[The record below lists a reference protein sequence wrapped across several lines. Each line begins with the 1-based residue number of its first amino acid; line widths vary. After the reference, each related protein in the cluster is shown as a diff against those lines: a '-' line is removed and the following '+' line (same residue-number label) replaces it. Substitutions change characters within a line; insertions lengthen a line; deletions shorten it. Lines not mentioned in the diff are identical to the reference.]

1 MGIKDFFSDLSIAIS
16 AKTAKQPKDSD
27 IGSMALQLQQ
37 HAEQSPQKIALICE
51 GEEITWQGLNDRAN
65 RVAQRLENLGIRE
78 GECVSLFMQNRIDF
92 VACAMGINKIGAVV
106 GMINTNLIK
115 KPLTHC
121 INLIES
127 KKCIFGEELLEPLA
141 ECIDELSLKA
151 GRDYLF
157 VKDSGKQA
165 APEWAITLDTQDSSV
180 QASNP
185 AKVDSIAHGD
195 LAMYVFTSG
204 TTGLPKAAI
213 VTNRRILSTGRLS
226 AQYLA
231 KLDANDR
238 MYNCLPLFHGT
249 GMVVGLSAAFLVG
262 CTTVVRRRLSISAFW
277 DDIREYQCTSFV
289 YVGEFIRY
297 LLSAPVSPQ
306 DIDNP
311 IRSIVG
317 NGLRP
322 DIWPEFKARFGI
334 ERIGEFY
341 GGSEGNSG
349 FANVFNRDC
358 TVGCALSP
366 VKLVRYDVA
375 ADEIVYDAKGRCIE
389 VSNGEPGLL
398 LIEISDK
405 ARFEGYT
412 NSDASDSKV
421 IRNAFKQGDAY
432 FNSGD
437 LLKTIDVGFTLF
449 QKHYQFVDRVGD
461 TFRWKSENVST
472 NEVGDIISNF
482 DDILFA
488 NVYGVEIPKTDGR
501 AGMAA
506 IVLNDG
512 KDIDKLDVEAL
523 SHHIYESL
531 PAYAR
536 PIFIRILKELPST
549 ATHKLQKGDLR
560 DHAYHLDKVNDR
572 LLVMKP
578 NERCYTPLDRE
589 FYDQIMQ
596 GTAAY

>member
-1 MGIKDFFSDLSIAIS
+1 MGVKDFFSDLSIAIA

-27 IGSMALQLQQ
+27 IGSLALLVQQ
-37 HAEQSPQKIALICE
+37 HANKTPQRIALISE
-51 GEEITWQGLNDRAN
+51 DEEITWQGLNDRAN
-65 RVAQRLENLGIRE
+65 RVAKKLYDMGIRE
-78 GECVSLFMQNRIDF
+78 GDCVSLFMQNRIDF
-92 VACAMGINKIGAVV
+92 VACTLGINKIGAVA
-106 GMINTNLIK
+106 GMINTSLIK
-115 KPLTHC
+115 KPLIHC
-121 INLIES
+121 INLIKS
-127 KKCIFGEELLEPLA
+127 KKCIFGEELLEPLS
-141 ECIDELSLKA
+141 ECIDELGLKY
-151 GRDYLF
+151 GEDYLF
-157 VKDSGKQA
+157 VKDSGKHDL
-165 APEWAITLDTQDSSV
+165 PEWAADLDVRDTSV
-180 QASNP
+180 QACNP
-185 AKVDSIAHGD
+185 AKVNSITHGD

-249 GMVVGLSAAFLVG
+249 GMVVGLSAAFMVG
-262 CTTVVRRRLSISAFW
+262 CSTVIRRRLSISAFW
-277 DDIREYQCTSFV
+277 DDIRKYQCTSFV

-297 LLSAPVSPQ
+297 LLSAPESAS
-306 DIDNP
+306 DANNP

-322 DIWPEFKARFGI
+322 DIWPNFKTRFGI

-366 VKLVRYDVA
+366 VKLARYDVG
-375 ADEIVYDAKGRCIE
+375 ADEIIHDAEGRCIE
-389 VSNGEPGLL
+389 VKDGEPGLL
-398 LIEISDK
+398 LIEINDK

-412 NSDASDSKV
+412 NTDASDSKV
-421 IRNAFKQGDAY
+421 IRNAFKEGDAY

-472 NEVGDIISNF
+472 NEVGDIISNY

-512 KDIDKLDVEAL
+512 RDVEQLDIKAL
-523 SHHIYESL
+523 SDHICESL

-536 PIFIRILKELPST
+536 PIFIRILNELPST

-560 DHAYHLDKVNDR
+560 EHAYHLDKVADK

-578 NERCYTPLDRE
+578 SERCYTPLDQD

>member
-1 MGIKDFFSDLSIAIS
+1 MGIKGFFSDLSIAIA
-16 AKTAKQPKDSD
+16 AKAAKQPKDSD
-27 IGSMALQLQQ
+27 IGSLALLVQQ
-37 HAEQSPQKIALICE
+37 HARNTPQRIALICE

-65 RVAQRLENLGIRE
+65 RVALRLQELGIRE
-78 GECVSLFMQNRIDF
+78 GDCVSLFMQNRIDF
-92 VACAMGINKIGAVV
+92 VACALGINKIGAVA

-115 KPLTHC
+115 KPLIHC

-127 KKCIFGEELLEPLA
+127 KLCIFGEELLEPLA
-141 ECIDELSLKA
+141 ECVNELELKA
-151 GRDYLF
+151 GKDYLF

-165 APEWAITLDTQDSSV
+165 APGWAINLDTRNTSV
-180 QASNP
+180 TASNP
-185 AKVDSIAHGD
+185 DKVDSITYAD
-195 LAMYVFTSG
+195 LSMYVFTSG

-262 CTTVVRRRLSISAFW
+262 CSTVIRRRLSISAFW
-277 DDIREYQCTSFV
+277 DDIREYKCTSFV

-297 LLSAPVSPQ
+297 LLSAPAAEN
-306 DIDNP
+306 DADNP

-322 DIWPEFKARFGI
+322 DIWPAFKERFAI
-334 ERIGEFY
+334 DRIGEFY

-375 ADEIVYDAKGRCIE
+375 ADEIVLDSKGRCIE
-389 VSNGEPGLL
+389 VSDGEPGLL
-398 LIEISDK
+398 LIEINDK

-412 NSDASDSKV
+412 NADASDSKV
-421 IRNAFKQGDAY
+421 IRNVFKQGDMY

-506 IVLNDG
+506 IMLNEG
-512 KDIDKLDVEAL
+512 KDIAQLDIKAL
-523 SHHIYESL
+523 SDHICESL
-531 PAYAR
+531 PVYAR

-560 DHAYHLDKVNDR
+560 EHAYHLDKVEDK
-572 LLVMKP
+572 LLVLKP
-578 NERCYTPLDRE
+578 SERCYTLLDRE